1 MISYLV
7 GRDSKNTFT
16 NRVTTEE
23 NFLKNKCIHDFFLK
37 VKPKVIKA
45 QCPCRWICC
54 ACCLKQSLLFS
65 VLRSAVTLHRPLRN
79 ILLCGGFTAVKHMI
93 FHIGERV
100 LSTPLRSELRSAWD
114 KIIIVSCCKSVMRNA
129 RNYDSDCKHFPQGQ
143 NIGIF

>member
-1 MISYLV
+1 MS
-7 GRDSKNTFT
+7 
-16 NRVTTEE
+16 
-23 NFLKNKCIHDFFLK
+23 LKKKTLQEKSNHAFKK
-37 VKPKVIKA
+37 GKSKVI
-45 QCPCRWICC
+45 RWICC
-54 ACCLKQSLLFS
+54 ACCLKQWLLFY
-65 VLRSAVTLHRPLRN
+65 VLRSAVTLYRPLRN

-143 NIGIF
+143 NIGIFRNKPAFLERDAIQIRRCRSSKHPN